1 MADPMWS
8 SRERSSLSSHRP
20 GLALHGDR
28 MSRYRI
34 SLIVD
39 SDFELPLIEAMAESM
54 VDDSMFAM
62 HEVLEL
68 NVELDD

>member
-1 MADPMWS
+1 
-8 SRERSSLSSHRP
+8 
-20 GLALHGDR
+20 